1 MSTNSAK
8 QAIRKTYLAKRK
20 ALSPEAFRQL
30 NNALLEQC
38 RHLDLGDPAYI
49 HLFLPIA
56 ARNEVDTWPL
66 ADQLR
71 ERFPEATLV
80 LSRSFIATGDMQHFA
95 WTADT
100 TLAENA
106 LGIPEPENGEPVQP
120 AQLDVVFVPLLAFDA
135 AGHRVGYGKGMY
147 DGFLRQCRPGVRTV
161 GLSLFGPLE
170 APVADAWD
178 GDVPLHSVVT
188 PEKVYY
194 FTDTKNE

>member
-1 MSTNSAK
+1 MTAK
-8 QAIRKTYLAKRK
+8 QAIRKTYLDRRK
-20 ALSPEAFRQL
+20 ALSPESFRQL

-38 RHLDLGDPAYI
+38 RNLDLGHPAYI

-66 ADQLR
+66 AAQLR
-71 ERFPEATLV
+71 ERFPDTTLV
-80 LSRSFIATGDMQHFA
+80 LSRSFIATGDMEHFA
-95 WTADT
+95 WKADT
-100 TLAENA
+100 TLIENA

-120 AQLDVVFVPLLAFDA
+120 AQLDVVFVPLLAFDTS
-135 AGHRVGYGKGMY
+135 GHRVGYGKGMY
-147 DGFLRQCRPGVRTV
+147 DGFLRQCRPDVLTV

-170 APVADAWD
+170 TPVADAWD
-178 GDVPLHSVVT
+178 GDVPLHAVAT